1 MAFENVFE
9 IIEKH
14 QQKAPV
20 LVDALARDLGIKVY
34 PTTLPDGIYGKL
46 SRDPARGGES
56 GYAIY
61 VNSRNAEVR
70 QRFTVAHEIAHFAL
84 HRDLMDSE
92 IVDKTMYRSDLSSA
106 YETQA
111 NRLAA
116 EVLMPSKLVRFEYSQ
131 APVDKHLRASWLA
144 LKFKVSSAA
153 MEIRLK
159 SLGLN

>member
-9 IIEKH
+9 VIEKH

-20 LVDALARDLGIKVY
+20 PVNALARDLGIRVY
-34 PTTLPDGIYGKL
+34 QSSLPDGVYGKL
-46 SRDPARGGES
+46 SHDPDRGGKS

-61 VNSRNAEVR
+61 VNGRNAEVR
-70 QRFTVAHEIAHFAL
+70 QRFTIAHEIAHFAL
-84 HRDLMDSE
+84 HRDVMNSE
-92 IVDKTMYRSDLSSA
+92 IVDKTMYRSELSDA

-116 EVLMPSKLVRFEYSQ
+116 EILMPSKLVRFEYSH
-131 APVDKHLRASWLA
+131 APVDTHLRASWLA

-159 SLGLN
+159 SLRLN